1 MKRTVR
7 EGDSGVEEVRGLDFF
22 VSCLCWNAG
31 ETQICVLVAL
41 PLLFTTAARG
51 AAGYQG
57 RKIGFAV
64 FFKKTLHPNW
74 KFVEIFIKLIYA
86 KFIPQ
91 LSSHRHVSLIVV

>member
-31 ETQICVLVAL
+31 ETHICVLVTL
-41 PLLFTTAARG
+41 PLLFTTAAKG

-57 RKIGFAV
+57 RMIGFAD
-64 FFKKTLHPNW
+64 FKKKTLHPNW
-74 KFVEIFIKLIYA
+74 KFVEIFIKHSDA
-86 KFIPQ
+86 KFIP
-91 LSSHRHVSLIVV
+91 

>member
-31 ETQICVLVAL
+31 ETHICVLVTL
-41 PLLFTTAARG
+41 PLLFTTAAKG

-57 RKIGFAV
+57 RKIEFADL
-64 FFKKTLHPNW
+64 KKILYPNW
-74 KFVEIFIKLIYA
+74 KFVEIFMKHSYA
-86 KFIPQ
+86 KFIP
-91 LSSHRHVSLIVV
+91 